1 MVSKP
6 VVFPYVFPR
15 KSSEK
20 PTPHGPI
27 AGSSCAKH
35 RRLAPL
41 NQLMQHRHEEL
52 RGQGQRGAGP
62 LEELL
67 GGLKNLGF
75 FTKQTWVSSRSVG
88 GFIMFYYQDR

>member
-6 VVFPYVFPR
+6 VVFPYVFPLKKKIR
-15 KSSEK
+15 ETN
-20 PTPHGPI
+20 PPWPHSC
-27 AGSSCAKH
+27 SSCAKH

-67 GGLKNLGF
+67 VGQNLG
-75 FTKQTWVSSRSVG
+75 VLRSKLG
-88 GFIMFYYQDR
+88 